1 MSLTRDIR
9 DFALDIG
16 YTHVGITPAD
26 SFSDHINEV
35 KSRGDIYDF
44 FVKYPRE
51 YLKGAEPKKIMPT
64 AKSIISMA
72 WDYSQKA
79 FPEYLIGKIGRI
91 YLARCY
97 GAPPHRINGARYK
110 LMQDFLEKMG
120 CEIGRGI
127 LIPER
132 RAAARAGVITFG
144 KNNFAYAKKSGSFV
158 LLSSVVVDRE
168 LEYDEPTHLIK
179 CPKGCTACMDAC
191 PTGAIYEPL
200 KLSPR
205 RCIAFNTWWTQ
216 DGRPCVTSCIPP
228 EIREKMDTKVHGC
241 DICQEACPRNSARLK
256 AKLPE
261 DPYLLMLAK
270 EFTLPKMLEMS
281 DRFFE
286 KRVRPVM
293 YNYIQDRKYF
303 RRNAAIALG
312 NTEDPKHIPLLDRT
326 MKDPEELVRG
336 YTAWALGRIGGG
348 QAKKSLESH
357 FKTET
362 SEFVKSEIEAALTN
376 IR

>member
-26 SFSDHINEV
+26 SFSEHIKEV

-51 YLKGAEPKKIMPT
+51 YLKGAKPKKIMPT

-120 CEIGRGI
+120 CEIGREI
-127 LIPER
+127 LVPER

-158 LLSSVVVDRE
+158 
-168 LEYDEPTHLIK
+168 
-179 CPKGCTACMDAC
+179 
-191 PTGAIYEPL
+191 
-200 KLSPR
+200 
-205 RCIAFNTWWTQ
+205 
-216 DGRPCVTSCIPP
+216 
-228 EIREKMDTKVHGC
+228 
-241 DICQEACPRNSARLK
+241 
-256 AKLPE
+256 
-261 DPYLLMLAK
+261 
-270 EFTLPKMLEMS
+270 
-281 DRFFE
+281 
-286 KRVRPVM
+286 
-293 YNYIQDRKYF
+293 
-303 RRNAAIALG
+303 
-312 NTEDPKHIPLLDRT
+312 
-326 MKDPEELVRG
+326 
-336 YTAWALGRIGGG
+336 
-348 QAKKSLESH
+348 
-357 FKTET
+357 
-362 SEFVKSEIEAALTN
+362 
-376 IR
+376 